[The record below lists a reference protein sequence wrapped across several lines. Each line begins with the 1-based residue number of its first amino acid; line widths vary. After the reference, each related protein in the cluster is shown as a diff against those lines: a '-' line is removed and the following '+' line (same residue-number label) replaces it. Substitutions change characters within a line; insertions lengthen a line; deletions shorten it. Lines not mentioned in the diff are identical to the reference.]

1 MFQHTFWAVINAV
14 WWSDLRFSISD
25 SFWNKFANAN
35 KSSPRLFLFFFF
47 RWSDSLK
54 FWIKQ
59 PQSYLKNQ
67 KKKKK
72 IIRKFYFMQYLWV
85 SCKSYISLKAV
96 ARGCSINKMFFKISQ
111 NSLENTCARV
121 SFIIMLRAVASV
133 PCQVYIKDKILT
145 HVRHF
150 LFSFAAFWSS
160 LWKFDF
166 AFTLW
171 CWYQKRIKN
180 PAKNPRWC
188 FLQN

>member
-1 MFQHTFWAVINAV
+1 MRINL
-14 WWSDLRFSISD
+14 LRVYFC
-25 SFWNKFANAN
+25 
-35 KSSPRLFLFFFF
+35 FFF

-59 PQSYLKNQ
+59 PPSYLKTNNNNNNNNNNNSNNNNNNNN
-67 KKKKK
+67 KK
-72 IIRKFYFMQYLWV
+72 IIIWKFYFIEYLWV

-96 ARGCSINKMFFKISQ
+96 ARGYSINKMFFKISQ
-111 NSLENTCARV
+111 NSLENTCAGV